1 MATTAYL
8 LDRQLN
14 HVLAAL
20 TPQNRLI
27 CEVELHTGLRIG
39 DVLGLKTA
47 QIARKFWITEAKT
60 GKRRQVG
67 LTDDLIC
74 RIRQQSGSVW
84 AFPGRYPGQ
93 PKTRQAVW
101 ADIKRAAAAFR
112 LPQNC
117 GTHSMRKIYAV
128 ELMAKYGDIGR
139 VQRALN
145 HSSSSVTILYAMAD
159 KLLQDAARE
168 GGVKRQRR

>member
-1 MATTAYL
+1 MKTEYL
-8 LDRQLN
+8 LNQQLN

-39 DVLGLKTA
+39 DVLALKTD
-47 QIARKFWITEAKT
+47 QIARKFWVTEKKT

-67 LTDDLIC
+67 LTDNLIY
-74 RIRQQSGSVW
+74 RIRTQAGPVW
-84 AFPGRYPGQ
+84 AFPGAKEGR

-101 ADIKRAAAAFR
+101 RDIKRASEAFR
-112 LPQNC
+112 LPQNA

-128 ELMAKYGDIGR
+128 ELMGRYGDIGR

-145 HSSSSVTILYAMAD
+145 HSSPSVTLLYAMAD
-159 KLLQDAARE
+159 KLLREAQQE
-168 GGVKRQRR
+168 GGKARQRR